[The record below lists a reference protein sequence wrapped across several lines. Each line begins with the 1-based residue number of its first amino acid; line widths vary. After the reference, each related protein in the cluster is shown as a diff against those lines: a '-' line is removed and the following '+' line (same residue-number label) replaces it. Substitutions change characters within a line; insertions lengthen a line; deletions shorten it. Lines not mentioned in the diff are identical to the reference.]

1 MAASRIFELNHPQ
14 LDNQGHYAGSIGW
27 KWEQQPNKFEPV
39 IPRNVTPTDMSEAS
53 LVAKFLA
60 EPPSNGLS
68 SLPPGLDPVKIR
80 AIWKTK
86 VILDISRNVH
96 AEERLNSGTSH
107 PHSPANVKR
116 LRGPVGNS
124 SFKGVTQHRRTR
136 RWEAHIWE
144 NKKQLYLGAHDV
156 ETSAARAYDVMAIK
170 LRGMREAD
178 TNFPIGNYTS
188 IMQQIAAIDRDDLVL
203 LLRRRCRSIQRGISE
218 YRGITQHKNGRWE
231 ARMGQYEKKKYVYL
245 GLFNSER
252 EGAVAY
258 DRAAVRYNGLNAVTN
273 YPVHDYPIQ
282 LFDFHHAQCVALIS
296 GREYMGSEEDLK
308 RAALELPSSPRHVSS
323 DMKSA
328 GPSHEIV
335 RQETERAL
343 LPRPGVGGAPFRIQE
358 PLGCTFISSR
368 DILGSGTELSLSCG
382 GFGEKTQDLLGSF
395 RQ

>member
-1 MAASRIFELNHPQ
+1 MCHMAASRFSELNHSP
-14 LDNQGHYAGSIGW
+14 LDNQGHYEGSIRW
-27 KWEQQPNKFEPV
+27 KWEQQQNKFEPV
-39 IPRNVTPTDMSEAS
+39 IPRYATPSAMSEAS
-53 LVAKFLA
+53 LVSKFLA

-68 SLPPGLDPVKIR
+68 TLPPGLNSVKIR

-86 VILDISRNVH
+86 IILDISRNVH
-96 AEERLNSGTSH
+96 AEERVNSGTSH
-107 PHSPANVKR
+107 PPSPANVKR

-170 LRGMREAD
+170 LRGIREAD
-178 TNFPIGNYTS
+178 TNFPIGNYAS
-188 IMQQIAAIDRDDLVL
+188 IMQQIVAIDREDLVL

-273 YPVHDYPIQ
+273 YPVHDYPMQ

-296 GREYMGSEEDLK
+296 GKEYMGSEEDLK
-308 RAALELPSSPRHVSS
+308 RAALELPSSPRHASS
-323 DMKSA
+323 IMNGGGS
-328 GPSHEIV
+328 SHEII
-335 RQETERAL
+335 RQETERIL
-343 LPRPGVGGAPFRIQE
+343 LPRPGVGGIPFCTQE
-358 PLGCTFISSR
+358 PFGCTFISSR

-382 GFGEKTQDLLGSF
+382 G
-395 RQ
+395 